1 MLIID
6 GSNYSGSG
14 AIVRQAVGFSAL
26 TGIPIHLIH
35 CRAKRS
41 KPGLRR
47 QHIRVIEAI
56 QELVNGKAQGVCEG
70 SQEIQFEPGAGG
82 KQEVYRWDIGSAGS
96 TTMLALGVLPVLAFK
111 TTPTVVEIHGGLFQD
126 FAPSVFHL
134 QHAILPL
141 LNKMGLK
148 TTLTMERPGY
158 VPTGNGSLL
167 LSVEPVR
174 TTLRPLRLDSQGPV
188 QRIWGIALASHLAER
203 RVSERMAETVTQR
216 LGQAGYE
223 PDIERMEDTTAQQP
237 GAALAVFADCGG
249 EVRLGADRAGA
260 PRRRSEAIGHY
271 VANHLLSDLSTG
283 ATVDRFAADQIIP
296 FAALAKRESRFIIP
310 EVTDHVKTSAWL
322 ANLFLGTN
330 VQTEHLNITI
340 QGSAFVR

>member
-1 MLIID
+1 MLTID
-6 GSNYSGSG
+6 GSSYSGSG
-14 AIVRQAVGFSAL
+14 TIVRQAVAFSAL
-26 TGIPIHLIH
+26 TGSPIHLVH
-35 CRAKRS
+35 ARAKRS

-47 QHIRVIEAI
+47 QHVRVIEAI
-56 QELVNGKAQGVCEG
+56 RELVNGKTQGVCEG
-70 SQEIQFEPGAGG
+70 SQKFHFEPGTSG
-82 KQEVYRWDIGSAGS
+82 KQEAYRWDIGSAGS

-111 TTPTVVEIHGGLFQD
+111 TTPTIIEIHGGLFQD

-134 QHAILPL
+134 QHVLLPL

-158 VPTGNGSLL
+158 VPTGNGSLS

-174 TTLRPLRLDSQGPV
+174 KVLHPLRLESQGPV

-203 RVSERMAETVTQR
+203 RVSERMADTVTQR

-223 PDIERMEDTTAQQP
+223 ADIESMEDTTAQQA
-237 GAALAVFADCGG
+237 GAALAVFADCSG
-249 EVRLGADRAGA
+249 EVRLGSDRAGA

-271 VANHLLSDLSTG
+271 VAKQLLSDLNTG

-296 FAALAKRESRFIIP
+296 FAALAKGESRFIIP
-310 EVTDHVKTSAWL
+310 QITDHVQTSGWL
-322 ANLFLGTN
+322 ANLFLGTK
-330 VQTEHLNITI
+330 VHIEDHTMRIR
-340 QGSAFVR
+340 GSGFVL